1 MLQKSLQKAAA
12 VYIGFHH
19 LLSVTLKRLK
29 MKLNEWLALL
39 TPERK
44 QSSGEDLADSIGLI
58 VVMALLC
65 VVIFI

>member
-1 MLQKSLQKAAA
+1 
-12 VYIGFHH
+12 
-19 LLSVTLKRLK
+19 